1 MSMYR
6 QLWLA
11 IVVSTLLALTGS
23 LLASLLSA
31 RSYLETQLSMKNTD
45 NAAALALTLSQGKP
59 DAVSVELA
67 VSALFDSGHYEAIR
81 VVDPMERLI
90 VERVVSVD
98 EIDAPAWFAHLLPL
112 RATPGQARIT
122 DGWSQFGTVILVSHS
137 RFAYAALWQS
147 ALQMLAALALAG
159 LLAGL
164 LGTRIL
170 RRLKAPLGAVIEQAK
185 AITERRFVTIEE
197 PRVPE
202 LKQLAA
208 AMNATVIRLKTM
220 FAEEAA
226 RLESVRREA
235 MCDALTGLANREH
248 GMARLRAVL
257 ASEETAG
264 GALLLVRLP
273 DLAGVNRRLGRT
285 VADDYLKLAAT
296 RVAACAATRPQGFAA
311 RLNGADFGLVL
322 PAETDLA
329 GAAERLREELCTVV
343 APFLDVEPCV
353 CLGGAHYAPGM
364 PIGELLAL
372 ADSALAEAEAC
383 GRSVSRIAV
392 GGIEHQPGNAE
403 AWARQILG
411 ALEAERVKL
420 IAFPVVALDGRS
432 LHVECPLRLKFG
444 DDEEWQPAGR
454 FLPVAERLQ
463 LTSQLDLAAVR
474 LGLAELAARRDLAGL
489 AINLSASSLT
499 HASFRPAL
507 AVLLA
512 AQPQAARRLWFE
524 LPESGALRHLQDLRA
539 LCRELKSAGCRVGL
553 EHYGHH
559 FSQIGQLHD
568 LGLDYLKIDA
578 SFVRGVAG
586 NLGNAAF
593 LKGLAAIAHSIGLQ
607 VIAEGVAHADDLAAL
622 GELGF
627 DGATGPGITTPVN

>member
-11 IVVSTLLALTGS
+11 IVVSTLLALMGS

-45 NAAALALTLSQGKP
+45 NAAALALTLSQSKP

-67 VSALFDSGHYEAIR
+67 VSALFDSGHYESIR

-90 VERVVSVD
+90 VERAISVD
-98 EIDAPAWFAHLLPL
+98 EIDAPDWFARLLPL
-112 RATPGQARIT
+112 HATPGQARIT

-147 ALQMLAALALAG
+147 ALQMLLALALAG
-159 LLAGL
+159 LLGGA

-185 AITERRFVTIEE
+185 AITERRFVTIDE

-202 LKQLAA
+202 LRQLAA
-208 AMNATVIRLKTM
+208 AMNATVVRLKTM

-226 RLESVRREA
+226 RLENVRREA

-248 GMARLRAVL
+248 GMARLRAQL
-257 ASEETAG
+257 GSEETAG

-273 DLAGVNRRLGRT
+273 DLTGVNRRLGRA
-285 VADDYLKLAAT
+285 VADDYLKRAANC
-296 RVAACAATRPQGFAA
+296 VAACASTRPQGFAS
-311 RLNGADFGLVL
+311 RLNGADFALVL
-322 PAETDLA
+322 PSEADLA
-329 GAAERLREELCTVV
+329 GAAERLRKDLCEIA
-343 APFLDVEPCV
+343 APFLDIDPCV
-353 CLGGAHYAPGM
+353 CLGSAHYVPGM
-364 PIGELLAL
+364 PIGELLSL
-372 ADSALAEAEAC
+372 ADAALAEAEAC
-383 GRSVSRIAV
+383 GHSASRIAIS
-392 GGIEHQPGNAE
+392 GIEHQPGNAE
-403 AWARQILG
+403 AWARQIQG
-411 ALEAERVKL
+411 ALAAERVKL
-420 IAFPVVALDGRS
+420 VAFPVIRLDGRP
-432 LHVECPLRLKFG
+432 LHVECPLRLKFADG
-444 DDEEWQPAGR
+444 EEWQPAGR

-463 LTSQLDLAAVR
+463 LTSHLDLAAVR
-474 LGLAELAARRDLAGL
+474 LGLAELAAQPDLAGL
-489 AINLSASSLT
+489 AINLSASSLAQ
-499 HASFRPAL
+499 ASFRPAL

-512 AQPQAARRLWFE
+512 AQPQAARRLWLE
-524 LPESGALRHLQDLRA
+524 LPESGALRHLQDLRM

-559 FSQIGQLHD
+559 FSQVGQLHD

-578 SFVRGVAG
+578 SFVRGVAD
-586 NLGNAAF
+586 NVGNAAF

-607 VIAEGVAHADDLAAL
+607 VIAEGVANPADLAAL
-622 GELGF
+622 GDLGF
-627 DGATGPGITTPVN
+627 DGATGPGIVSPTT